1 MTIKDPKIVTDA
13 PPGNGKGWPEGPA
26 ASAAEKDP
34 EKKDPTKAEGKN
46 GKTAVPPKKQDDLP
60 GMPKKSALV
69 KKAEKLAHALD
80 QIKAV
85 TEEAETLR
93 DELRQAMKKA
103 KRLRLEARAPDSG
116 QKYLFYPFVGE
127 EKLKHERI
135 A

>member
-1 MTIKDPKIVTDA
+1 MTTKDPKIATDA
-13 PPGNGKGWPEGPA
+13 PPWPKVPGIPV
-26 ASAAEKDP
+26 
-34 EKKDPTKAEGKN
+34 EKKDPDKKEPTKKDPPKAEGKN
-46 GKTAVPPKKQDDLP
+46 GKSAVPPKKQDELP
-60 GMPKKSALV
+60 GMPKKNALI

-80 QIKAV
+80 QIKMIS
-85 TEEAETLR
+85 EEVKTL
-93 DELRQAMKKA
+93 DEELRQAMKKA